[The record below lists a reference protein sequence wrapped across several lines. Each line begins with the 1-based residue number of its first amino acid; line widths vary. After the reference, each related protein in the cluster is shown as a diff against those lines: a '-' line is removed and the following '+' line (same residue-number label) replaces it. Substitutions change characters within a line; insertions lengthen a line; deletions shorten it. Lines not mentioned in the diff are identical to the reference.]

1 MTNIIYAIAKK
12 HNADVMLFNFEKN
25 LLIEGT
31 PLCYRKYLFGLFPST
46 IHIKPAV
53 HSIPKKKSHSSQDV
67 ISELLIDD
75 PYMVS
80 DNMEV
85 EDNDM
90 NMMDD
95 EGYEDLLDEEFLNG
109 GSDMNGE
116 PLSEE
121 DKMDSKEED
130 TIMEGDIVVV
140 SPLERKQLV
149 SSKKVRSFIRV
160 SFIADDVTLPSLPS
174 SSS

>member
-25 LLIEGT
+25 LMIEGT
-31 PLCYRKYLFGLFPST
+31 ALCYRKYLFGLFPST

-53 HSIPKKKSHSSQDV
+53 HSIPKKKSHSSQDMV
-67 ISELLIDD
+67 SELLIDD

-80 DNMEV
+80 DNMDI
-85 EDNDM
+85 EDDDM
-90 NMMDD
+90 NVMDD
-95 EGYEDLLDEEFLNG
+95 EGYEDMLDEEFLNG
-109 GSDMNGE
+109 GSDINGE
-116 PLSEE
+116 PMSEE
-121 DKMDSKEED
+121 DKIDSKEED
-130 TIMEGDIVVV
+130 TIMEGDIVIV

-149 SSKKVRSFIRV
+149 SSKKVRSFVGV
-160 SFIADDVTLPSLPS
+160 SFIANNVALSSFPS